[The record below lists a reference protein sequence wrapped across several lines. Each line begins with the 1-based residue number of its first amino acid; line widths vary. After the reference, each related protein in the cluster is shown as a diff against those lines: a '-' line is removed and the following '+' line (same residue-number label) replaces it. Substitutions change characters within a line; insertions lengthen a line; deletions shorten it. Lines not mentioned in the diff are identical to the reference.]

1 MSKRPAS
8 RTQPARAAGMLSVH
22 PDRPPLEPGMAVQA
36 LDQYYWY
43 LQELVAYCREHGL
56 PSAGHKHEVIERV
69 RRHLQG
75 TSQPVARRPAPRRAK
90 AASAGPRELTLDTPI
105 GPDYKCDAATRAFF
119 ESVIGP
125 HFHFTAHLQRFRRA
139 NADRGLT
146 YGDLATEWVAEH
158 ERRKDKNYTSTLMH
172 TWEYNRFVRDYMRD
186 KPRNEGKTL
195 KDAAAAWNAL
205 RQSCGPR
212 DYASSI
218 AAQDAKDAMAG
229 AGRRKKTT

>member
-1 MSKRPAS
+1 MNTQLAS
-8 RTQPARAAGMLSVH
+8 RRSGRAGALLKVH
-22 PDRPPLEPGMAVQA
+22 PDRPPLEPGMAVEA

-43 LQELVAYCREHGL
+43 MQELVAYCRRQGL
-56 PSAGHKHEVIERV
+56 PAAGQKHEVIERV
-69 RRHLQG
+69 RHHLSG
-75 TSQPVARRPAPRRAK
+75 KAVPALRRPSAPGAGSSAKRAP
-90 AASAGPRELTLDTPI
+90 AAGPRQITLDTPV

-119 ESVIGP
+119 EAVIGP

-139 NADRGLT
+139 NAERRLT
-146 YGDLATEWVAEH
+146 YGDLVVEWAVEH

-205 RQSCGPR
+205 RQSRGPR

-218 AAQDAKDAMAG
+218 AARNDEG
-229 AGRRKKTT
+229 T